1 METQGGVG
9 KAAEDFVIET
19 GEKKRQRSCSLSKAC
34 KSVANL
40 SLIISLS
47 LQPQRLN
54 SAMFLQ
60 RLPREKILEVK
71 DIDKLES
78 AKKAAITEARFSL
91 NMKTDNEIKVT
102 CCFSNHNTYFSN
114 HNTYSGD
121 LKGSSMEET
130 KQPKEDWENVRW
142 EDTEWGAA
150 PYLDSLSKLSQL
162 PEEDETKS
170 ILNRDSLPAVVN
182 IHPTEKTTEPTE
194 LYTNTTDKRAERFT
208 IKANTERGKKS
219 LEDNSTNGLSL

>member
-1 METQGGVG
+1 MRKGFKERNTNEKSIMKRVYLPFIMETQGGIG
-9 KAAEDFVIET
+9 KAAEDFIIEI

-91 NMKTDNEIKVT
+91 NMKSDNEI
-102 CCFSNHNTYFSN
+102 
-114 HNTYSGD
+114 
-121 LKGSSMEET
+121 
-130 KQPKEDWENVRW
+130 
-142 EDTEWGAA
+142 
-150 PYLDSLSKLSQL
+150 
-162 PEEDETKS
+162 
-170 ILNRDSLPAVVN
+170 
-182 IHPTEKTTEPTE
+182 
-194 LYTNTTDKRAERFT
+194 
-208 IKANTERGKKS
+208 
-219 LEDNSTNGLSL
+219 